1 MPKFYNSRDLDFI
14 KTISEEVVNN
24 VVEQI
29 TTLFKMSVGEAKTNL
44 YGESLD
50 KVYHA
55 PADLA
60 CIIDR
65 DPLRVKYE
73 EFGPDAEQPV
83 EFRFMRHKLRTWDIP
98 KVRDVN
104 GVIIKDAD
112 SIQNSAYGYPEIG
125 DILFFDGTYYEI
137 NNIEETK
144 LVGGSPT
151 IYNSGSAQMDDA
163 RMTLIATAFMVRRS
177 QIQIQNRNY

>member
-1 MPKFYNSRDLDFI
+1 MPKFFNSRDLDFI

-29 TTLFKMSVGEAKTNL
+29 TTLFKMSVGETKTNL
-44 YGESLD
+44 YGESLG

-65 DPLRVKYE
+65 EPTRYNYD
-73 EFGPDAEQPV
+73 EFGPDAGQPT

-98 KVRDVN
+98 KVRNVN
-104 GVIIKDAD
+104 GVVIKDVD
-112 SIQNSAYGYPEIG
+112 SIQNSAHGYPEIG

-137 NNIEETK
+137 NNTEETK
-144 LVGGSPT
+144 LVGGSPA
-151 IYNSGSAQMDDA
+151 IYNEADDSMDDT
-163 RMTLIATAFMVRRS
+163 RMTLVVTAFMVRRS
-177 QIQIQNRNY
+177 QIQIQDRIY